1 MLRAELS
8 FHLHG
13 LILPENENKF
23 LSLLFVDKSDN
34 LVDRVDGESLI
45 YSYIFHEF
53 RNLFQY
59 IKIYVVRIV
68 IH

>member
-1 MLRAELS
+1 MLCAELS

-34 LVDRVDGESLI
+34 LVDRVDGESFL
-45 YSYIFHEF
+45 YSYIVHEF
-53 RNLFQY
+53 RNMFKY
-59 IKIYVVRIV
+59 IKIYVPRS
-68 IH
+68 

>member
-8 FHLHG
+8 FHLNG

-34 LVDRVDGESLI
+34 LVDRVDGESFFIQL
-45 YSYIFHEF
+45 YLS
-53 RNLFQY
+53 
-59 IKIYVVRIV
+59 RIQELV
-68 IH
+68 